1 MANNSDDYVDLISEN
16 KRSSDEGLVILNNY
30 INT

>member
-1 MANNSDDYVDLISEN
+1 MANNSYDYVDLISEN
-16 KRSSDEGLVILNNY
+16 KHSSDEGLVILNNY